1 MKQINLSL
9 AKSGDVAVLR
19 NGERRE
25 IVDIILHDFQS
36 ISNTTHLIR
45 FALYGVMS
53 YSGKGKYK
61 ALNSNLDILDILRDG
76 VSIFETKI
84 NDKP

>member
-1 MKQINLSL
+1 MKQINLTL

-25 IVDIILHDFQS
+25 IVDIILHDFQN
-36 ISNTTHLIR
+36 ISNNTYLVR

-53 YSGKGKYK
+53 YSGKGKYV
-61 ALNSNLDILDILRDG
+61 ALNSNLDIADILRNR
-76 VSIFETKI
+76 VSIFEP
-84 NDKP
+84 N